1 MAGVSRIDCD
11 GRRPELKEAT
21 RFAGFAAS
29 PEARVDEED
38 GGRKAETRE
47 RSVELWEVSNGG
59 AADFGSLTAWSI
71 ARPFVFVKITLSP
84 RAVAPTGAK

>member
-11 GRRPELKEAT
+11 GRWPELKEAT

-47 RSVELWEVSNGG
+47 RSVELWEIG
-59 AADFGSLTAWSI
+59 
-71 ARPFVFVKITLSP
+71 
-84 RAVAPTGAK
+84 RASCRERV